1 MFNTLEQLKEFSE
14 TLGLYAFI
22 EEPYDYPRYLGICAD
37 DGKDADIY
45 VYMDGGVV
53 YMKNTGKH
61 SILETRGID
70 IVTKLVTQINSYQ
83 IRKLVNK
90 VIE

>member
-1 MFNTLEQLKEFSE
+1 MFTTLEQLKKFSE

-22 EEPYDYPRYLGICAD
+22 QEPDITPNGFPSYLGICVD

-45 VYMDGGVV
+45 VYMDGGVA
-53 YMKNTGKH
+53 YMKNTGDH
-61 SILETRGID
+61 SILEVRGID

-83 IRKLVNK
+83 ISKLVK
-90 VIE
+90 

>member
-1 MFNTLEQLKEFSE
+1 MFDTLEQLKEFSK

-22 EEPYDYPRYLGICAD
+22 EEPDMTMVYLGICVD
-37 DGKDADIY
+37 VSKDADIC
-45 VYMDGGVV
+45 VYADGDVV
-53 YMKNTGKH
+53 YMKNTGEH

-83 IRKLVNK
+83 IHKLSK
-90 VIE
+90 